1 MKDIKTEY
9 GDIVVDTD
17 KEDLKIIEGPEALK
31 QFFSN
36 MQILNYGNILYFS
49 SQTGDLE
56 LQRKINLNDNNINK
70 ILEEHIKN
78 WLQKYNLDFYKSTV
92 DINNLTITFTLEN
105 IFNNESFSIAFNY

>member
-49 SQTGDLE
+49 S
-56 LQRKINLNDNNINK
+56 
-70 ILEEHIKN
+70 
-78 WLQKYNLDFYKSTV
+78 
-92 DINNLTITFTLEN
+92 
-105 IFNNESFSIAFNY
+105 